1 MNCIMYATLTF
12 YPISKNLIILS
23 KQYYNSIIDG
33 NQLCFTSNH
42 SRPSEDN
49 FYYNIF
55 KINWYP
61 WLWSRIP
68 RRTSTT
74 KTGWEL
80 YFNDWDSQLQLTNN
94 YTLNLGLSM
103 NKIFKLNDFM
113 IDTINKND
121 EILRFSREKF
131 LIERKDKNKNILSI
145 VVRRGDM
152 ESVIDKFL
160 CKKYVCIEKYIN
172 EILKYDYNH
181 YDIFIASEDSNLFN
195 ILVTKLPDYNISQY
209 SHNVKKWND
218 DKSIDIEGFCTY
230 NNEYIEPIIIS
241 ALLDFNI
248 LQYSSVIIA
257 PIFDS
262 AFSYAAFLLA
272 CGYNKKIIEYID
284 IAGYRT
290 DIDNINLI

>member
-74 KTGWEL
+74 TTGWEL

-131 LIERKDKNKNILSI
+131 LIERKDK
-145 VVRRGDM
+145 
-152 ESVIDKFL
+152 
-160 CKKYVCIEKYIN
+160 KK
-172 EILKYDYNH
+172 H
-181 YDIFIASEDSNLFN
+181 
-195 ILVTKLPDYNISQY
+195 
-209 SHNVKKWND
+209 
-218 DKSIDIEGFCTY
+218 
-230 NNEYIEPIIIS
+230 IIYCC
-241 ALLDFNI
+241 
-248 LQYSSVIIA
+248 QT
-257 PIFDS
+257 
-262 AFSYAAFLLA
+262 
-272 CGYNKKIIEYID
+272 
-284 IAGYRT
+284 R
-290 DIDNINLI
+290 